1 MTVECVAGGYVGRVT
16 VAKGRAGTLL
26 EEGVLTV
33 PIHWNMD
40 LVSSFYI
47 SKEAKEDH
55 FFFLCKE
62 ILFLERKE
70 R

>member
-55 FFFLCKE
+55 FFVCKE